1 MPRKRKRKAP
11 RSGAKRTLLGTLFVF
26 GCFVVAAATGYVLY
40 LNHLIT
46 STFDGRRWSVPARV
60 YAQPLELYPG
70 LALEIPSLEIE
81 LKRLGYRRGDA
92 AAPGN
97 YAINGN
103 ELRTTLR
110 AFTFNDGPRPET
122 PIRIRIADHAIDT
135 LYKDGEPSGLV
146 RLEPPL
152 IGSFFAAHGED
163 RIIITPEETPR
174 LLSEGLKVVE
184 DRNFDTHV
192 GFDVKAILRAAITDI
207 RSGELAQGGSTLTQQ
222 LVKSYFLDNRRTLL
236 RKLKELT
243 MAVLLD
249 AHYEKADLLNAY
261 INEIYLGQDGERAI
275 HGFGLGSQFYFNK
288 PLSEL
293 NPAEIALLIA
303 VIRGP
308 SYYNPFTHPERAR
321 ARRDLVL
328 GQMAEFG
335 LISAD
340 EHTKAI
346 HQPLALTRSAR
357 QGGGYYPAF
366 LDLVREQ
373 LGHDYDATELASR
386 GYRVFTTLE
395 PRVQDAAEQSVATTL
410 DRIEADRKLPRG
422 ELESAVIVS
431 NTQTGEVS
439 AVVGGRRAGFQGF
452 NRALYARR
460 PVGSLLKP
468 AVYLTAFESGSYN
481 LASIVDDAPLLPTE
495 VGKDGWS
502 PHNFDNEA
510 HGPVPL
516 VRALG
521 DSLNLAT
528 VRLGLAVGIDRIAT
542 RIGTLVGIDKPPAFP
557 SLMLGAI
564 DLSPLEMLRMYG
576 VFASGGFATPTKT
589 VLSVEDESGA
599 PLGSYPLQMQQVA
612 APAAVTQVDYA
623 LTQVMQRGTG
633 RGSRFAMQGVAGKT
647 GTSDDFRD
655 SWFAGFDATHLAVVW
670 VGYDDNRDTKLTG
683 SSGALQVWDGLMATL
698 HPSPV
703 ALGTPT
709 GFELRTVDYATG
721 AALQGDCGGEPVTI
735 PIPYNAPLPIEA
747 GCGGN
752 LFDRIRH
759 WFND

>member
-1 MPRKRKRKAP
+1 MPRKKKRAAP
-11 RSGAKRTLLGTLFVF
+11 RGGVRRAVLGNALVF
-26 GCFVVAAATGYVLY
+26 GCFVIAVAIGYVLY

-70 LALEIPSLEIE
+70 LALDIPSIEVE
-81 LKRLGYRRGDA
+81 LKRLGYRRGDT

-97 YAINGN
+97 YTVNRN
-103 ELRTTLR
+103 ELRATLR
-110 AFTFNDGPRPET
+110 AFTFSDGVRPET
-122 PIRIRIADHAIDT
+122 QMRLRIADRAIDT
-135 LYKDGEPSGLV
+135 LYENDEPASLV

-163 RIIITPEETPR
+163 RIIVTPQDTPP

-184 DRNFDTHV
+184 DRNFDTHA

-222 LVKSYFLDNRRTLL
+222 LVKSYFLDNRRTVL

-275 HGFGLGSQFYFNK
+275 HGFGLGAQFYFNK

-308 SYYNPFTHPERAR
+308 SYYNPFTHPERAQ

-386 GYRVFTTLE
+386 GFRIFTTLE
-395 PRVQDAAEQSVATTL
+395 PRVQDAAEQAVATTL
-410 DRIEADRKLPRG
+410 DRIEIDRKLPRG
-422 ELESAVIVS
+422 ELEAALIAS
-431 NTQTGEVS
+431 NTQTGEIS
-439 AVVGGRRAGFQGF
+439 ALVGGRRAGFQGF
-452 NRALYARR
+452 NRALNARR
-460 PVGSLLKP
+460 PVGSLMKP
-468 AVYLTAFESGSYN
+468 AVYLTAFESGPYT
-481 LASIVDDAPLLPTE
+481 LATIVDDSPFLPTE

-502 PHNFDNEA
+502 PHNFDNEV

-528 VRLGLAVGIDRIAT
+528 VRLGQSVGLDLIAG
-542 RIGTLVGIDKPPAFP
+542 RIGALIGIDKPPAFP

-564 DLSPLEMLRMYG
+564 DLSPLEMMRMYS
-576 VFASGGFATPTKT
+576 VFASGGFTTPAKT
-589 VLSVEDESGA
+589 VLAVEDESGA
-599 PLGSYPLQMQQVA
+599 TLASYPLRILQVA
-612 APAAVTQVDYA
+612 SPSAVTQVDYA

-633 RGSRFAMQGVAGKT
+633 RGSRFATHGVAGKT

-683 SSGALQVWDGLMATL
+683 SSGALQVWDALMATL

-703 ALGTPT
+703 ALGTPS
-709 GFELRTVDYATG
+709 GYELRLVDYATG
-721 AALQGDCGGEPVTI
+721 AATGPNCGGEPVLV
-735 PIPYNAPLPIEA
+735 PIPYNAALPA
-747 GCGGN
+747 GCGGS
-752 LFDRIRH
+752 LMDRIRH

>member
-11 RSGAKRTLLGTLFVF
+11 RSGAKRLLLGNLLIV
-26 GCFVVAAATGYVLY
+26 GCFSVAVVAGYLLY

-60 YAQPLELYPG
+60 YAQSLELYPG
-70 LALEIPSLEIE
+70 LALEIPSLELE
-81 LKRLGYRRGDA
+81 LRRLGYRRGDA
-92 AAPGN
+92 TAPGN

-103 ELRTTLR
+103 ELRATLR
-110 AFTFNDGPRPET
+110 AFIFSDGPRGAT

-135 LYKDGEPSGLV
+135 LYKDGEPASLV

-152 IGSFFAAHGED
+152 IGSFFTAHGED
-163 RIIITPEETPR
+163 RIIITPEETPT
-174 LLSEGLKVVE
+174 LLSNGLKVVE
-184 DRNFDTHV
+184 DRNFDTHA
-192 GFDVKAILRAAITDI
+192 GFDVKAILRAAITDV
-207 RSGELAQGGSTLTQQ
+207 RSGELSQGGSTLTQQ
-222 LVKSYFLDNRRTLL
+222 LVKSYFLDNRRTLV
-236 RKLKELT
+236 RKLKELA

-275 HGFGLGSQFYFNK
+275 HGFGLGAQFYFNK

-293 NPAEIALLIA
+293 DPAEIALLIA

-308 SYYNPFTHPERAR
+308 SYYNPFTHPDRAR
-321 ARRDLVL
+321 NRRNLVL
-328 GQMAEFG
+328 GQMTEFG
-335 LISAD
+335 LLTAD
-340 EHTKAI
+340 EHSKAL
-346 HQPLALTRSAR
+346 HEPLALTRSAR

-373 LGHDYDATELASR
+373 LGHDYDATQLASR
-386 GYRVFTTLE
+386 GYRVFTTLD
-395 PRVQDAAEQSVATTL
+395 PRVQDAAEQAVATTL
-410 DRIEADRKLPRG
+410 DRIEIDRKLPRG
-422 ELESAVIVS
+422 ELESAMIVS
-431 NTQTGEVS
+431 NTQTGEIS

-452 NRALYARR
+452 NRALNARR
-460 PVGSLLKP
+460 PVGSLMKP
-468 AVYLTAFESGSYN
+468 AVYLTALESGAYN
-481 LASIVDDAPLLPTE
+481 LATIVDDAPLLPTE
-495 VGKDGWS
+495 LGKDGWS
-502 PHNFDNEA
+502 PHNFDNEV

-528 VRLGLAVGIDRIAT
+528 VRLGQSVGLDRIAG
-542 RIGTLVGIDKPPAFP
+542 RIGALVGIDKPPAFP

-564 DLSPLEMLRMYG
+564 DLSPLEMMRMYG
-576 VFASGGFATPTKT
+576 VFASGGFATPMKT
-589 VLSVEDESGA
+589 VLAVEDESGA
-599 PLGSYPLQMQQVA
+599 TLASYPLKIQQVA
-612 APAAVTQVDYA
+612 SPDAVTQVDYA

-633 RGSRFAMQGVAGKT
+633 RGSRFAMHGVAGKT

-655 SWFAGFDATHLAVVW
+655 SWFAGFDASHLAVVW

-683 SSGALQVWDGLMATL
+683 SSGALQVWDALMATL

-709 GFELRTVDYATG
+709 GFELRLVDYATG
-721 AALQGDCGGEPVTI
+721 AATQPDCGEPVTI

-747 GCGGN
+747 GCGGTV
-752 LFDRIRH
+752 FDRIRH

>member
-11 RSGAKRTLLGTLFVF
+11 RSGAKRLLLGNLFIV
-26 GCFVVAAATGYVLY
+26 GCFVIAVASGYLLY

-60 YAQPLELYPG
+60 YAQSLELYPG
-70 LALEIPSLEIE
+70 LALEISSLELE
-81 LKRLGYRRGDA
+81 LRRLGYRRGDA
-92 AAPGN
+92 TAPGN

-103 ELRTTLR
+103 ELRATLR
-110 AFTFNDGPRPET
+110 AFTFNDGPRAAT

-135 LYKDGEPSGLV
+135 LYKDGEPASLV

-163 RIIITPEETPR
+163 RIIITPEETPK

-184 DRNFDTHV
+184 DRNFDTHA
-192 GFDVKAILRAAITDI
+192 GFDVKAILRAAITDV
-207 RSGELAQGGSTLTQQ
+207 RSGELSQGGSTLTQQ

-236 RKLKELT
+236 RKLKELA

-275 HGFGLGSQFYFNK
+275 HGFGLGAQFYFNK

-293 NPAEIALLIA
+293 DPAEIALLIA

-308 SYYNPFTHPERAR
+308 SYYNPFTHPDRAR
-321 ARRDLVL
+321 NRRDLVL

-335 LISAD
+335 LIGAD
-340 EHTKAI
+340 EHAKAL
-346 HQPLALTRSAR
+346 HEPLALTRSAR

-386 GYRVFTTLE
+386 GYRIFTTLE
-395 PRVQDAAEQSVATTL
+395 PRVQDAAEQAVATTL
-410 DRIEADRKLPRG
+410 DRIEIDRKLPRG

-431 NTQTGEVS
+431 NTATGEIS

-452 NRALYARR
+452 NRALNARR
-460 PVGSLLKP
+460 PVGSLMKP
-468 AVYLTAFESGSYN
+468 AVYLTAFESGTYN
-481 LASIVDDAPLLPTE
+481 LATIVDDAPLLPSE

-502 PHNFDNEA
+502 PHNFDNES

-528 VRLGLAVGIDRIAT
+528 VRLGQAVGLERIAE

-564 DLSPLEMLRMYG
+564 DLSPIEMLRMYG
-576 VFASGGFATPTKT
+576 VFASGGFTTPAKT
-589 VLSVEDESGA
+589 VLAVEDESGA
-599 PLGSYPLQMQQVA
+599 TLASYPLKIQQVA
-612 APAAVTQVDYA
+612 SPDAVTQVDYA

-633 RGSRFAMQGVAGKT
+633 RGSRYAMHGVAGKT

-683 SSGALQVWDGLMATL
+683 SSGALQVWDALMATL

-709 GFELRTVDYATG
+709 GFELRLVDYATG
-721 AALQGDCGGEPVTI
+721 AAAQPDCGEPVTI
-735 PIPYNAPLPIEA
+735 PIPYNAPLPIDA
-747 GCGGN
+747 GCGGT